1 MKESAAACRVQ
12 TAREEE
18 DGAHVPVL
26 QAPTRLHLELKYF
39 KANTSLLTTS

>member
-26 QAPTRLHLELKYF
+26 RALFCLADKLKI
-39 KANTSLLTTS
+39 LLADLL